1 MLRRR
6 IFAIPYGCNVG
17 LQCGKRRVIALLEVP
32 DETWCAPLRNIKN
45 VIQNQDLAVDMW
57 PGANS
62 NDGNIKFFRC
72 RLTNF
77 IGHALKQH
85 DICTGVL

>member
-1 MLRRR
+1 MLRRW
-6 IFAIPYGCNVG
+6 ILAIPYGCNVG
-17 LQCGKRRVIALLEVP
+17 LQCGKRRVVALLEVP
-32 DETWCAPLRNIKN
+32 DETWRAPLRNIKD

-62 NDGNIKFFRC
+62 NDGNIKLFRC
-72 RLTNF
+72 CFTKF